1 MVRKADECDLE
12 EILLIYDKARAY
24 MRQMGNPCQWQG
36 SYPGRAVLEYD
47 IDQEQL
53 YVLYDD
59 FGIYGVFMMRI
70 GDDPTYASIRTGSW
84 LDDSPYAVI
93 HRIAS
98 SGRRKGVLHEALL
111 YTSRFTHHIRID
123 THELNRPMQSA
134 LAREGFV
141 RTGIIICSDGTYRFS
156 FELVGD

>member
-12 EILLIYDKARAY
+12 EILFIYDEARAY

-70 GDDPTYASIRTGSW
+70 G
-84 LDDSPYAVI
+84 
-93 HRIAS
+93 
-98 SGRRKGVLHEALL
+98 RREYCRSCERAMELHAL
-111 YTSRFTHHIRID
+111 I
-123 THELNRPMQSA
+123 Q
-134 LAREGFV
+134 
-141 RTGIIICSDGTYRFS
+141 
-156 FELVGD
+156 